1 MSKITELFDSLE
13 NGKKWKA
20 GVAFSR
26 TGALP
31 LDDKSLFSTVAAAE
45 EYAANGAT
53 AYPGQFIAVVQDAV
67 EATETTEAI
76 PASVIAYVITPG
88 GTLQRLAATS
98 STGDVGQDLANL
110 QSQLAQIDL
119 DIAAIEEDLLDVDAE
134 LEKRAYE
141 LQGGNGITVS
151 EDAENAKTNVSA
163 KLSADEGNT
172 LSFGTD
178 GGLFVEVPEIDVPE
192 YTLAVAATTTEG
204 YAKTYE
210 LQKDGVA
217 VGSKIDIPKDMVV
230 SSGVIVKDPEGQDA
244 GTYIE
249 LTLANSDNTKLY
261 INVSSLLDEMP
272 VEGTDTTTVDITVDN
287 STGKYVISAAVID
300 GSIGLTQLSED
311 VIALIEKAGT
321 AVQKITTGSANGTI
335 AVDDQDV
342 NVKGLADAAFKG
354 VDTEVAV
361 DSENVITSG
370 AVAAYVEENKT
381 TLDTEID
388 ANSTDE
394 DAASA
399 KAVYDSITAALAIT
413 RI

>member
-1 MSKITELFDSLE
+1 
-13 NGKKWKA
+13 
-20 GVAFSR
+20 
-26 TGALP
+26 
-31 LDDKSLFSTVAAAE
+31 
-45 EYAANGAT
+45 
-53 AYPGQFIAVVQDAV
+53 
-67 EATETTEAI
+67 
-76 PASVIAYVITPG
+76 
-88 GTLQRLAATS
+88 
-98 STGDVGQDLANL
+98 
-110 QSQLAQIDL
+110 
-119 DIAAIEEDLLDVDAE
+119 
-134 LEKRAYE
+134 
-141 LQGGNGITVS
+141 
-151 EDAENAKTNVSA
+151 
-163 KLSADEGNT
+163 
-172 LSFGTD
+172 
-178 GGLFVEVPEIDVPE
+178 
-192 YTLAVAATTTEG
+192 
-204 YAKTYE
+204 
-210 LQKDGVA
+210 
-217 VGSKIDIPKDMVV
+217 MVV

-272 VEGTDTTTVDITVDN
+272 VEGTDTTTIDITVDN
-287 STGKYVISAAVID
+287 STGKYVISAAIVD
-300 GSIGLTQLSED
+300 GSIGLTQLSAG
-311 VIALIEKAGT
+311 VKASLEKADT